1 MLPRAGNELLA
12 CVQFF
17 EDNIYIKKKKYRSI
31 FISLFPSQ
39 SPAAGVKFEKEIFH
53 FKWFVIQVLASVVV
67 WIDVN
72 QAIIL

>member
-1 MLPRAGNELLA
+1 MLPGAGNELLA

-17 EDNIYIKKKKYRSI
+17 EDKYPHFLKKMYRSL
-31 FISLFPSQ
+31 FISLFPRQ

-67 WIDVN
+67 WIAVN
-72 QAIIL
+72 